1 MTLKK
6 INFPE
11 NLSEIVRE
19 DVLELQEKIHK
30 YKEGLIP
37 EDRFKSFR
45 LTRGVYGQRQLG
57 VQMFRIKLPYG
68 KMTTKKLARI
78 AELSKEY
85 TNGNLHTT
93 TRQNIQL
100 HFVHLEDTPEMWA
113 KLEETDATIREA
125 CGNTVRNIT
134 ASPLAGIDPDEPFD
148 VTPYADATF
157 RYLLRYG
164 VNHALGR
171 KFKIAFSSSEKD
183 SAFTYFHD
191 VGLIP
196 RVKTENG
203 EEIRGF
209 KVMVAGGL
217 GAQAKIADLAFEF
230 LPEDDLIPFI
240 EGVLRIFDRYGEREK
255 RMKARMKYMVNQK
268 KGLSLEEFLSLV
280 EGEYE
285 GLGKKTFKVDRT
297 LAQPEIPDPIV
308 PKAVTIADQEKYE
321 LWLKTNVF
329 EQKQKGFYGVNI
341 KLELGNISSERALEL
356 AALVDEGVAADDIRI
371 TINQGLLLKF
381 VRKENLPYLFYQLDQ
396 LDLAEPGFGTI
407 ADVTACPGT
416 DTCNLAVTNSTGIA
430 QELENLIKNEYPE
443 LITNSNIAI
452 KISGCMNACG
462 QHTAANIGLHGSSIK
477 NGDLVIPAMQVL
489 LGGGVDP
496 SGKGF
501 IAEKV
506 VKLPSKKIP
515 QAFRLILNHYA
526 ENALDGEY
534 FNDYYYRN
542 GKMFFYNLLKP
553 LADTESLIKSDFVD
567 WGHTE
572 SFIPEIGTG
581 ECAGVVL
588 DAVGLIIEEAE
599 ERLFFSDKAFDRE
612 KYADAIYHGYS
623 AFVIAAKALLLTK
636 DVRCNTHRGI
646 ITDFDKH
653 FYETGEIKL
662 EQSFEDLVLQMS
674 KNEPTKAF
682 AQTYTAQAVAFV
694 EQVKQIR
701 NQETDNKVSVEN

>member
-6 INFPE
+6 IDFPE
-11 NLSEIVRE
+11 TLSELVRE
-19 DVLELQEKIHK
+19 DVLELQEKITK
-30 YKEGLIP
+30 YKEGSIP

-68 KMTTKKLARI
+68 KMTTKKLVRI
-78 AELSKEY
+78 AELSREY

-100 HFVHLEDTPEMWA
+100 HFVHLDDTPEMWA
-113 KLEETDATIREA
+113 KLEEADGTIREA

-134 ASPLAGIDPDEPFD
+134 ASPTAGIDPDEPFD
-148 VTPYADATF
+148 VTPYAEATF
-157 RYLLRYG
+157 QYLIRYG

-183 SAFTYFHD
+183 SAFTYFND
-191 VGLIP
+191 IGLIP

-209 KVMVAGGL
+209 KVVVAGGL
-217 GAQAKIADLAFEF
+217 GAQAKIADLAYEF
-230 LPEDDLIPFI
+230 LPEDDLLPFI

-255 RMKARMKYMVNQK
+255 RMKARMKYLVNDK
-268 KGLSLEEFLSLV
+268 KGINVEELLDLIK
-280 EGEYE
+280 GEYN
-285 GLGKKTFKVDRT
+285 GLKNKSFKVDRT
-297 LAQPEIPDPIV
+297 LAQPVIPEPIT
-308 PKAVTIADQEKYE
+308 PKEVTIADQGKYN

-341 KLELGNISSERALEL
+341 KLELGNISSETAKEL

-371 TINQGLLLKF
+371 TINQGLLLKY
-381 VRKENLPYLFYQLDQ
+381 VRKENLPYLFYQLNV
-396 LDLAEPGFGTI
+396 LGLADPGFGTI

-430 QELENLIKNEYPE
+430 QELEHLIKNEYPE
-443 LITNSNIAI
+443 LISNSNIHI

-496 SGKGF
+496 TGKGY

-515 QAFRLILNHYA
+515 QAFRLILNDYA
-526 ENALDGEY
+526 ENSNDGEY
-534 FNDYYYRN
+534 FNDYYYRH
-542 GKMFFYNLLKP
+542 GKMYFYALLKP
-553 LADTESLIKSDFVD
+553 LADTESLIKTDFID

-572 SFIPEIGTG
+572 AFIPEIGTG
-581 ECAGVVL
+581 ECAGVVF
-588 DAVGLIIEEAE
+588 DVVGLIVEEAE
-599 ERLFFSDKAFDRE
+599 ERLYFSDKAFKRE
-612 KYADAIYHGYS
+612 KYADAIYHAYS
-623 AFVIAAKALLLTK
+623 AFVIAAKALLLGK
-636 DVRCNTHRGI
+636 DVQCNTHRGI

-653 FYETGEIKL
+653 FHETGEINL

-674 KNEPTKAF
+674 KNEPTEAF
-682 AQTYTAQAVAFV
+682 AKAYIAQAVAFL
-694 EQVKQIR
+694 EQAKQIR
-701 NQETDNKVSVEN
+701 EGKSTTVTVEN